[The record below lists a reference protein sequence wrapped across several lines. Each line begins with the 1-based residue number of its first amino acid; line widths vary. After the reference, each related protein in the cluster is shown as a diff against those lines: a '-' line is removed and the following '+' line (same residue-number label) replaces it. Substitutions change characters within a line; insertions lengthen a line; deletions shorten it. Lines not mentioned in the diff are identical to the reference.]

1 MVLACEPPPAYS
13 ACPSPERPPS
23 YSLTVFRS
31 GSLNRKI
38 EFSEPGI
45 RPLKRPWT
53 TIYAT
58 VQGTILKVYKL
69 KFSRND
75 PYRYR
80 IRSVKQYTLQYAESG
95 IAFDYKKRP
104 YVLRVRVEGEQFL
117 LQCRSASDRNGW
129 LEAFQAAADISLDLD
144 LRESQ
149 KDPQQITVR
158 VRGDSTHPHRFI
170 PTNSYMVH
178 GRASDLRCG
187 PLGTATFTFS
197 KLPYRLADE
206 MESSNGRPLS
216 PWVSAEKA
224 REAPPPMGRENVS
237 LPALGFNQERKFS
250 LVIIK
255 GKEVFIDPYTGSL
268 SNVRHASEKESPWT
282 MWLNSILDCLRHL
295 HGPIIV

>member
-1 MVLACEPPPAYS
+1 MFLTCEPPPAYS
-13 ACPSPERPPS
+13 ACPSPERLPS

-31 GSLNRKI
+31 GPLNRKI

-45 RPLKRPWT
+45 RPTQRAWT

-58 VQGTILKVYKL
+58 VQGTIFKVYKL
-69 KFSRND
+69 RFSRND

-80 IRSVKQYTLQYAESG
+80 IRSVRQYTLQYAESG

-117 LQCRSASDRNGW
+117 LQCRSPSDRNAW

-149 KDPQQITVR
+149 KDPLQTTVR
-158 VRGDSTHPHRFI
+158 VRGDSTTRGFI

-178 GRASDLRCG
+178 GRASDLRWG
-187 PLGTATFTFS
+187 PPAGGTVGFP
-197 KLPYRLADE
+197 KLLYRLGDE
-206 MESSNGRPLS
+206 MELS
-216 PWVSAEKA
+216 DGGPVSHWVSSEKV
-224 REAPPPMGRENVS
+224 REAPPSMERENVS

-255 GKEVFIDPYTGSL
+255 GKEVFIDPSTGSL
-268 SNVRHASEKESPWT
+268 SNARHASEKESAWT
-282 MWLNSILDCLRHL
+282 KWLTSILDCLRHL
-295 HGPIIV
+295 HEPIIV